1 VTYVAAQKG
10 WDGVALL
17 ALIFTSFVFDHV
29 GYNNNRLAHDWFQ
42 REGVNIKTYSFRFAT
57 RSAMLGTIQVLKQ
70 NPVTSWMDGILAP
83 SSRREAWLAFLAGSS
98 DAVTLEQKL
107 DQSGKDWVLLGVNQA
122 QLAVSIIMDTMYQ
135 PSNQDPV

>member
-1 VTYVAAQKG
+1 
-10 WDGVALL
+10 
-17 ALIFTSFVFDHV
+17 
-29 GYNNNRLAHDWFQ
+29 
-42 REGVNIKTYSFRFAT
+42 
-57 RSAMLGTIQVLKQ
+57 MLGTIQVLKQ